1 MMRNAGEYLKNLKNL
16 FDEIVVT
23 GADGQLYPFDKAVD
37 SSIRMIVN
45 LAAANRKLLFI
56 GNGAS
61 ASISSHIATDFWK
74 NGGIKAVAF
83 NDSSLLTC
91 ISNDYGYEHVFEKP
105 IDMFADKDDVLM
117 AISSSGQS
125 ENILRAAS
133 TAKKKRLQIITF
145 SGFDEDNP
153 LRKLGDV
160 NFYVPAVQ
168 YGYVEVVHLSI
179 LHLLVDTIIEVKNGQ
194 IQDRQAQAYLS
205 C

>member
-1 MMRNAGEYLKNLKNL
+1 MMTNAGEYLKSLKNL
-16 FDEIVVT
+16 LDEIVVT
-23 GADGQLYPFDKAVD
+23 GADGQLYPFDKAID

-45 LAAANRKLLFI
+45 QVASDGKLMFI

-61 ASISSHIATDFWK
+61 ASISSHIATDFLK
-74 NGGIKAVAF
+74 NGGIKAIAF

-91 ISNDYGYEHVFEKP
+91 ISNDCGYKSVFEKP
-105 IDMFADKDDVLM
+105 IDTFADKEDILM

-125 ENILRAAS
+125 ENILRAVS
-133 TAKKKRLQIITF
+133 TAKKKGLHIITF

-168 YGYVEVVHLSI
+168 YGYVEVIHLSI